1 MNRPNIVFLNSHD
14 SGRYVQPYGYAI
26 PTPNIQR
33 LAEEGVLFRQA
44 YCANP
49 TCSPSRA
56 SLLTG
61 QWPHSCRMMGL
72 VNLGWTLP
80 EPAHLLPHVLRNA
93 GYQTIRAGIQH
104 VVADENVGGYDRILP
119 TLPPPGHGHLTTGND
134 VFEDLAATFLAE
146 RHRRPF
152 FLDVG
157 FREAHRLSRGFHG
170 LPDGE
175 RGTDPRYIR
184 PAAPFPDTPETR
196 EDMAA
201 YIDSARVLDRRIGR
215 ILDALDANGLRNDTL
230 VICTTDH
237 GICFPAMKCNLVDA
251 GIGVMLVVRGPGGF
265 EGGAVLDALVSQI
278 DLFPTLCKLLAL
290 EPPAWLQG
298 RSLMPLVRG
307 EAAQVRDD
315 LFAELNYNACYE
327 PTRAARTRRWKY
339 IRRFSD
345 LDRTVPAN
353 CGPSLTK
360 DLWVQS
366 GWPQYELAREQLYD
380 LVFDPHEAH
389 NLAGAPRFN
398 GALDEMRT
406 RLDRWQRETDDPILA
421 GPIAPSEE
429 AVVVDPSSLSPDPE
443 FHSARQYLGIGTS

>member
-1 MNRPNIVFLNSHD
+1 
-14 SGRYVQPYGYAI
+14 
-26 PTPNIQR
+26 
-33 LAEEGVLFRQA
+33 
-44 YCANP
+44 
-49 TCSPSRA
+49 
-56 SLLTG
+56 
-61 QWPHSCRMMGL
+61 
-72 VNLGWTLP
+72 
-80 EPAHLLPHVLRNA
+80 
-93 GYQTIRAGIQH
+93 
-104 VVADENVGGYDRILP
+104 
-119 TLPPPGHGHLTTGND
+119 
-134 VFEDLAATFLAE
+134 
-146 RHRRPF
+146 
-152 FLDVG
+152 
-157 FREAHRLSRGFHG
+157 
-170 LPDGE
+170 
-175 RGTDPRYIR
+175 
-184 PAAPFPDTPETR
+184 
-196 EDMAA
+196 MAA
-201 YIDSARVLDRRIGR
+201 YIDSVRALDRRIGR

-265 EGGAVLDALVSQI
+265 EGGQVLDALVSQI

-307 EAAQVRDD
+307 EAAQVRDE

-327 PTRAARTRRWKY
+327 PTRAVRTRRWKY

-389 NLAGAPRFN
+389 NLAGVPRFN
-398 GALDEMRT
+398 DTLDEMRA

-421 GPIAPSEE
+421 GPIVPTEE
-429 AVVVDPSSLSPDPE
+429 AVVVDPTSLSPDPE